1 MAPPCPRSRTRTWGA
16 ARTRADTPRVK
27 AGSSPGRSR
36 RCSRNTLCCPRNIYI
51 PEARRYNPAD
61 TLEEEWMASAL
72 KWIIKDVQNDIEN
85 MVSMLI
91 NERIDSGRGIIKEC
105 NFV

>member
-1 MAPPCPRSRTRTWGA
+1 M
-16 ARTRADTPRVK
+16 
-27 AGSSPGRSR
+27 
-36 RCSRNTLCCPRNIYI
+36 
-51 PEARRYNPAD
+51 
-61 TLEEEWMASAL
+61 EEEWMASAL

-85 MVSMLI
+85 MVSVLI